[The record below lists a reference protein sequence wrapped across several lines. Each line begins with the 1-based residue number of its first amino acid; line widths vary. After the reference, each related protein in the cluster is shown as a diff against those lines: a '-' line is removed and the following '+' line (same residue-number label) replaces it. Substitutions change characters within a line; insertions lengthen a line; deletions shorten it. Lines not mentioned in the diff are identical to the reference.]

1 METKIKEVNTIFTG
15 LPENKQLD
23 SFVPHSSLAHWQT
36 DGWMDGWR
44 GGW

>member
-23 SFVPHSSLAHWQT
+23 SFVPHSSLAHCT
-36 DGWMDGWR
+36 DRWMDGGVDDR
-44 GGW
+44 